1 MNGIRTS
8 LIIANKYQNDV
19 GTDRTDILVS
29 LSKKYLL
36 SKKIFLLRRW
46 LLESLAKILVLT
58 ILTA

>member
-19 GTDRTDILVS
+19 GTDRTDILAS

-46 LLESLAKILVLT
+46 LLES
-58 ILTA
+58 